1 SEPDEPSTSTAGG
14 MGWHVGEALVVELGA
29 EPVRVPEEARP
40 LYHAAL
46 THGANHLMT
55 LVGDCLELLES
66 SGVRESGRLLG
77 PLLGAA
83 LDNALRHGDR
93 ALTGP
98 VSRGDVG
105 TVRRHLEVLSEAAP
119 QVEPAYRLLA
129 ARTADRAERAGL
141 LPPHVA
147 DDVRTSLDEEDR

>member
-1 SEPDEPSTSTAGG
+1 